1 MELKQT
7 EAATTTA
14 TTPEMIHKDSD
25 NLETIKVLKPT
36 FDSLTATDIKK
47 HVEGLAKPIISDN
60 LQIVLNTYNKLRE
73 LKANEIRFSE
83 PVLKQ
88 GENAVIF
95 PHTINVI
102 QGQAGVHKSRLA
114 ENLCAAFMKKESC
127 YNELLGFNRLNV
139 ETTHTVVY
147 VDTERNLSEQLPYA
161 LQSIQIKAGYT
172 RQEHP
177 ENFKYISLLQINRKD
192 RFSVL
197 NEYLNYTKKVTESPL
212 FIVLDVSTDCIEDFN
227 KTDKSMEL
235 IDLMNMAINEHNVIF
250 LCLIHENPKS
260 DKARGHFGT
269 ELMNKASTVMQVS
282 FEKDASNEDTDLI
295 KVKYLKCRSTAKHT
309 PFHIKYSEEAKG
321 LILADVGDVSTLIN
335 SRKHKAS
342 NEDMIDFIEMYLG
355 DGLEMTRTE
364 FLDQLCKDFKA
375 SQRTIETRLK
385 EIYKGNLPIY
395 NKDGKFCKL
404 MKTEREKVVYYSLIE
419 IELID

>member
-1 MELKQT
+1 MTEQIYTEKPETQSISPNFEPRTAEKLKAHVSELKQ
-7 EAATTTA
+7 EAL
-14 TTPEMIHKDSD
+14 SD
-25 NLETIKVLKPT
+25 NLKTVLATSDKLRT
-36 FDSLTATDIKK
+36 LKATDI
-47 HVEGLAKPIISDN
+47 
-60 LQIVLNTYNKLRE
+60 
-73 LKANEIRFSE
+73 RFSD

-114 ENLCAAFMKKESC
+114 EYICASIMKRANC
-127 YNELLGFNRLNV
+127 HNELLGFSRVGLDS
-139 ETTHTVVY
+139 THTVVY

-161 LQSIQIKAGYT
+161 LQSIQLKAGYDKADNP
-172 RQEHP
+172 H
-177 ENFKYISLLQINRKD
+177 NFEYVSLLQIPRKE

-197 NEYLNYTKKVTESPL
+197 NEFLAYVKKTTNNPL

-269 ELMNKASTVMQVS
+269 ELMNKSSTVMQVG
-282 FEKDASNEDTDLI
+282 FEKDSNQNDTDLI
-295 KVKYLKCRSTAKHT
+295 RVKYLKCRSTARHS
-309 PFHIKYSEEAKG
+309 PFYMKYSLEEKG
-321 LILADVGDVSTLIN
+321 LVLANTSEVSNMIN

-342 NEDMIDFIEMYLG
+342 NEDVIEHIEMYLG
-355 DGLEMTRTE
+355 DGTSLTRIE
-364 FLDQLCKDFKA
+364 LLDKLCQDFKA
-375 SQRTIETRLK
+375 SQRTIESRII
-385 EIYKGNLPIY
+385 EIINSDAEIFDIKGNP
-395 NKDGKFCKL
+395 CKL
-404 MKTEREKVVYYSLIE
+404 IKDVREKTVYYKLIPYE
-419 IELID
+419 TA

>member
-1 MELKQT
+1 MEKET
-7 EAATTTA
+7 EAAATTA

-25 NLETIKVLKPT
+25 NKANSKPLKPK
-36 FDSLTATDIKK
+36 FDSLTATDIKT
-47 HVEGLAKPIISDN
+47 HVEAMANPIISDN
-60 LQIVLNTYNKLRE
+60 LQIVLNTYSKLRE

-127 YNELLGFNRLNV
+127 YNELLGYNRLNI

-197 NEYLNYTKKVTESPL
+197 NEYLNYTKKITQSPL

-364 FLDQLCKDFKA
+364 FLDKLCKDFKA

-385 EIYKGNLPIY
+385 EIYKGNLSIY

-404 MKTEREKVVYYSLIE
+404 IKTEREKVVYYSLIE
-419 IELID
+419 IELTD